1 MTRTQIISITLCAI
15 ICLFVLTGCVYGRR
29 LIYDT
34 TSSKAA
40 DILKEAVSLIEAKD
54 AEKLQQM
61 FAVNAQ
67 IEQPNLEKQIQSL
80 FAYYDRTS
88 DSVEVGGS
96 EIRRDYDGKG
106 GKTMYGWLSGE
117 IMSET
122 RYLIAARVVMED
134 NRTPDNIG
142 IWSIYIIR
150 AEDEPDYPE
159 FSYWGEVRTDKV
171 GVYVGIKSLYN
182 HRAESSVDTASTSDM
197 LN

>member
-1 MTRTQIISITLCAI
+1 MTRVKAI
-15 ICLFVLTGCVYGRR
+15 CIAVCIALCLFPLTGCVQGR
-29 LIYDT
+29 LFIYDT
-34 TSSKAA
+34 TGSKAA
-40 DILKEAVSLIEAKD
+40 DILKEAVSLIDTKD

-67 IEQPNLEKQIQSL
+67 IEQPDLEKQIQSL

-96 EIRRDYDGKG
+96 EIRRDFDGKG
-106 GKTMYGWLSGE
+106 GRTTYGWLSGE
-117 IMSET
+117 IVSET

-134 NRTPDNIG
+134 NRTPDNVG
-142 IWSIYIIR
+142 LWSIYIIR

-171 GVYVGIKSLYN
+171 GAYVGIKN
-182 HRAESSVDTASTSDM
+182 
-197 LN
+197 